1 MMRTSLPRLG
11 IGLGLLLVILIAGII
26 GGPGFMPDLHT
37 DMHFI
42 RWRAEHVEQTRAILA
57 FTQLGGSVV
66 LVPLGLAVAAWLWVR
81 RSPREALWF
90 LFITM
95 SGRIMVE
102 LIKWAVGRPRPAFD
116 PYPVIVSV
124 KSFPSGH
131 ASNSTLTYVS
141 IALFLVPARWRPQAL
156 AAAMTLAVAIGCTRP
171 MLGVHWPTDILAG
184 WCFGLLWVGF
194 WWQVSR
200 RGAAAASGCS
210 PASDA
215 APQG

>member
-1 MMRTSLPRLG
+1 MRASPSLVATG
-11 IGLGLLLVILIAGII
+11 FALLLVIVVAGVV

-57 FTQLGGSVV
+57 FTQLGGSAV
-66 LVPLGLAVAAWLWVR
+66 LVPLSLAAAIWLWVR

-90 LFITM
+90 LWITM

-102 LIKWAVGRPRPAFD
+102 VIKWAVGRPRPSFD

-141 IALFLVPARWRPQAL
+141 IALFLAPAHWRPQAL
-156 AAAMTLAVAIGCTRP
+156 TAAMTLAVAIGCTRP
-171 MLGVHWPTDILAG
+171 VLGVHWPTDILAG

-200 RGAAAASGCS
+200 RGGTAASGYS
-210 PASDA
+210 PASGA
-215 APQG
+215 GPQG

>member
-1 MMRTSLPRLG
+1 MMRWTYPLL
-11 IGLGLLLVILIAGII
+11 GLGLLAVIIVAGAI

-42 RWRAEHVEQTRAILA
+42 RWRHEHLDATRAILA

-66 LVPLGLAVAAWLWVR
+66 LVPLCLAVAAFLWLR

-90 LFITM
+90 LGITM
-95 SGRIMVE
+95 SGRAMVE
-102 LIKWAVGRPRPAFD
+102 ILKWAVDRPRPAFN

-141 IALFLVPARWRPQAL
+141 IALFLTPERWRPQAL
-156 AAAMTLAVAIGCTRP
+156 TAAMTLAVAIGCTRP
-171 MLGVHWPTDILAG
+171 MLGVHWPTDIIAG
-184 WCFGLLWVGF
+184 WSFGLLWVGF
-194 WWQVSR
+194 WWRISR
-200 RGAAAASGCS
+200 RGAAAASGYS
-210 PASDA
+210 PASPA
-215 APQG
+215 VPQG